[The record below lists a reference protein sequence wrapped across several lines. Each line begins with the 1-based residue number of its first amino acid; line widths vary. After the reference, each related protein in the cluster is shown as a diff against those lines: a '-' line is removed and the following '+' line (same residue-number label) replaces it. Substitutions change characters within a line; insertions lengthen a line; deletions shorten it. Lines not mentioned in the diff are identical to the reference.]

1 MLTKADLYPSM
12 TVNHIKTGNE
22 YCILAIAK
30 LKSDQWVECVIY
42 YRVGQIELYVRK
54 LDDFCEAF
62 Q

>member
-1 MLTKADLYPSM
+1 M